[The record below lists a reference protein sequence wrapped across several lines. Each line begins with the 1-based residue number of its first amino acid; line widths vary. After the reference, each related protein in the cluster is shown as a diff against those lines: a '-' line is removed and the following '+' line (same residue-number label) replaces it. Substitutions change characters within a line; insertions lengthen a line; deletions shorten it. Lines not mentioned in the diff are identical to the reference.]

1 MSKLFITFVLIPFLG
16 MAQTIENID
25 YISPFHNEVAAIK
38 KGSQWAFINNEGKI
52 VVDFRSDLVPTKTN
66 NDSYPIFSN
75 DKCLIAHQ
83 KNDIL
88 YYGYIDKF

>member
-52 VVDFRSDLVPTKTN
+52 VVDF
-66 NDSYPIFSN
+66 
-75 DKCLIAHQ
+75 
-83 KNDIL
+83 
-88 YYGYIDKF
+88 